1 MTSAVA
7 NRLDSIKNQ
16 AGVRSRE
23 IAELLD
29 TTPQTVSRWQQ
40 GRVDPR
46 PTKLHQLLALEWL
59 ATQLAE
65 FYEPEDARLWLYSPH
80 KLLAGRRPAELIAE
94 GDSDSVLALID
105 QLRDG
110 AYV

>member
-7 NRLDSIKNQ
+7 HRLDSIKER

-29 TTPQTVSRWQQ
+29 TTPQTISRWQQ
-40 GRVDPR
+40 GRVDPQ
-46 PTKLHQLLALEWL
+46 PVKLHQLLALEWL
-59 ATQLAE
+59 VTQLAE
-65 FYEPEDARLWLYSPH
+65 FYEPDDARLWLYSRH

-94 GDSDSVLALID
+94 GDIDSVLAVID

>member
-1 MTSAVA
+1 MSSALA
-7 NRLDSIKNQ
+7 HRLDSIKDQ

-40 GRVDPR
+40 GRVDPQ
-46 PTKLHQLLALEWL
+46 PTKLRQLLGLEWI
-59 ATQLAE
+59 ASQLAE
-65 FYEPEDARLWLYSPH
+65 FYEPADARIWLYSH
-80 KLLAGRRPAELIAE
+80 HRLLGGRRPADLIAE
-94 GDSDSVLALID
+94 DDLDAVQALIN

>member
-1 MTSAVA
+1 MSSAVA
-7 NRLDSIKNQ
+7 IRLDSIKSH

-40 GRVDPR
+40 GHVEPQ
-46 PTKLHQLLALEWL
+46 PTKLQQLLSLEWL

-65 FYEPEDARLWLYSPH
+65 FYEPGDARLWLYSPH
-80 KLLAGRRPAELIAE
+80 RLLSGRRPADLIAE
-94 GDSDSVLALID
+94 GDTDSVLALIA

-110 AYV
+110 AYL